1 MAFALALH
9 GGAGLGGG
17 ARLSPARDRAC
28 REIMNAALDAGAAL
42 LRDGATALDA
52 VCATVRVLEDA
63 PEFNAGRGAVLDA
76 DGAVSMD
83 ASVMCGR
90 ERDAGAVALLRT
102 VRHPIDAAR
111 VVMEHT
117 PHVLIVGDGAESLA
131 RSHGLPCEAP
141 SWFIVPARQA
151 QWEALAKRG
160 GIALDHSR
168 DPDEDVYGT
177 VGAVARDAHGHVA
190 AATST
195 GGMVNK
201 HRGRIADTALIGA
214 GTWAD
219 DRTCAV
225 SCTGHG
231 EYFIRAA
238 AARRIADRME
248 LGGASLGPADAG
260 GVIAVDASGRI
271 AMPFTTA
278 GMFRAWIDVRGARGT
293 AIWHD
298 R

>member
-1 MAFALALH
+1 MNTAL
-9 GGAGLGGG
+9 
-17 ARLSPARDRAC
+17 
-28 REIMNAALDAGAAL
+28 ETGAAL
-42 LRDGATALDA
+42 LRDGASALDA
-52 VCATVRVLEDA
+52 VCATVRELEDA
-63 PEFNAGRGAVLDA
+63 PEFNAGRGSVLDA
-76 DGAVSMD
+76 DGTVSMD

-90 ERDAGAVALLRT
+90 TGNAGAVALLRT
-102 VRHPIDAAR
+102 VRHPVDAAR
-111 VVMEHT
+111 LVLEHT
-117 PHVLIVGDGAESLA
+117 PHVMIVGDGAESLA
-131 RSHGLPCEAP
+131 TLHGLTREEPA
-141 SWFIVPARQA
+141 WFVVPARRA
-151 QWEALAKRG
+151 QWEALSERG
-160 GIALDHSR
+160 GIGLDHGGG
-168 DPDEDVYGT
+168 PDEDVYGT
-177 VGAVARDAHGHVA
+177 VGAVARDERGHIA

-248 LGGASLGPADAG
+248 LGGASLRDAATACVRDDLGPSDAG
-260 GVIAVDASGRI
+260 GVIAVDAAGRI

-278 GMFRAWIDVRGARGT
+278 GMFRAWVDMRGSRGT